1 MDRFQYLVLMAA
13 CVAIT
18 LPLEFLLGAR
28 VWRRPR
34 RLVSALAP
42 VVAVFYVWDAAAI
55 ERGHWWFDEAYVSG
69 VVLPLGVPLEELV
82 FFVVIPVCGLLT
94 LEAVRN
100 MLAGATPLQAWIR
113 RRGRIPSAP
122 GVAERATGAREPSPA
137 DGSVR

>member
-55 ERGHWWFDEAYVSG
+55 ERGHWWFDEGYVSG

-82 FFVVIPVCGLLT
+82 FFVAIPVCGLLT

-113 RRGRIPSAP
+113 RRGSVGSAP
-122 GVAERATGAREPSPA
+122 AAPRAATGAGGRSPA